1 MNYNEDGLFYG
12 FLLVRLFQMISICF
26 NVYRSVLSLFADR
39 KSIRFLGEEWKEG
52 TLSNV
57 EIEEKIMRSWD
68 VSHVEDNLDS
78 WIWRVFWI
86 VKTVSFFFWIW
97 DPWRSWLVR
106 DLLWLVCLMLFRI
119 AQPALNPC
127 ASVKDI
133 QLTYHLEKNGKNIKS
148 MAQVPCFHSWCDL
161 LWTHKLWNCHHFCSR
176 VLFLGTLTIC
186 SQELVDQVVRIMQDY
201 PGWRCLPCPIIIP
214 LKSA

>member
-1 MNYNEDGLFYG
+1 MNYNEDGLFYV

-86 VKTVSFFFWIW
+86 VKTVSFFFVYL
-97 DPWRSWLVR
+97 R
-106 DLLWLVCLMLFRI
+106 
-119 AQPALNPC
+119 
-127 ASVKDI
+127 
-133 QLTYHLEKNGKNIKS
+133 
-148 MAQVPCFHSWCDL
+148 
-161 LWTHKLWNCHHFCSR
+161 
-176 VLFLGTLTIC
+176 
-186 SQELVDQVVRIMQDY
+186 
-201 PGWRCLPCPIIIP
+201 P
-214 LKSA
+214 LKISIGQRLVVVGLFNVVWDCTTGTQSMCISQRSPTYIPPGKEWKTH